1 MPITEPARHRLYQ
14 RLEEILGTEG
24 ADTLM
29 EHLPPVG
36 WADVATMAALEHQG
50 SLTGARIDALDTRL
64 TAQIREVD
72 QRLSAKIDELDHRLT
87 ARIDELDHRLSA
99 RIEVSEAHVRAE
111 IADLRGAMER
121 AMRLNFVAV
130 VAFLG
135 TLMTI
140 LTLVTA

>member
-72 QRLSAKIDELDHRLT
+72 QRLSAKIDELDHRL
-87 ARIDELDHRLSA
+87 SA
-99 RIEVSEAHVRAE
+99 RIEVSEANVRAE